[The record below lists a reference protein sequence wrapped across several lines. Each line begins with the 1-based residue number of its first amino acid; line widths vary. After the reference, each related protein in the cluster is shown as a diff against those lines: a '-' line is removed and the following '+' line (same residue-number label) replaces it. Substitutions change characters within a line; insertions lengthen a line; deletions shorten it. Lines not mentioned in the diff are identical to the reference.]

1 VFEQK
6 VANVFMTVMS
16 CIVQSSLTVTV
27 LSIDIS
33 SVINLTLISRTAFSK
48 ALQNW
53 KIFVNAYRN
62 DYAIITIIM
71 K

>member
-1 VFEQK
+1 MFEQK